1 MEELLAKY
9 EELKAYLL
17 SLESIAV
24 AFSSGVDS
32 AFLLYA
38 CKDAFSENKDSVI
51 AVTSAINS
59 FPERDLN
66 ESQEFCSNYGVN
78 QKIITIDEL
87 LIEGFTSN
95 PPDRCYICKKALFS
109 TMKDWALSNGFK
121 AVVEGSN
128 LDDDSDYRP
137 GHRAIKELEI
147 ISPLR
152 KIGFTKNDI
161 RMLSKHFDIPTW
173 NKPSFACLSS
183 RIPYGEV
190 ITREKLK
197 MVEEGEQFLMDLG
210 FSQFRV
216 RAYEKDGLQAKIEVL
231 LNEIDRF
238 KDEVL
243 FSKVETKLKALGFN
257 EVIVDPKGF
266 RSGSLN
272 EALK

>member
-9 EELKAYLL
+9 EEFKAYLL

-38 CKDAFSENKDSVI
+38 CLDAFSEDKDSVI

-66 ESQEFCSNYGVN
+66 ESQQFCSKYGVN

-109 TMKDWALSNGFK
+109 TMKDWALSNGYK
-121 AVVEGSN
+121 VVVEGSN

-210 FSQFRV
+210 FTQFRV

-231 LNEIDRF
+231 LSEIDRF
-238 KDEVL
+238 KDEAL
-243 FSKVETKLKALGFN
+243 YSKVVTKLKNLGFN

>member
-38 CKDAFSENKDSVI
+38 CKDAFSENKNSVI

-66 ESQEFCSNYGVN
+66 ESQEFCSKYGVK

-231 LNEIDRF
+231 LSEIDRF
-238 KDEVL
+238 KDEAL
-243 FSKVETKLKALGFN
+243 YSKVETKLKTLGFN